1 MDRTLLTLLNLLPKN
16 LLSRMVGF
24 LANRSISKP
33 FIPWFAKRYNIN
45 LEEAEKEIG
54 EYPTLNQFFTRHLK
68 DGARPIHQQEN
79 SQNVVSPVDGKIA
92 QMGDIINGTLIQAK
106 GLDYQLNHL
115 IGSNTEADAFQ
126 DGYYMTIYLAPTDYH
141 RMHHYATGLIK
152 KMRVIPGKLFPVNVF
167 AVNNVRNLFPI
178 NERITT
184 YIENQLGQQSA
195 IVKVGAT
202 IVGKIKLAY
211 HKAES
216 NKGLAMAKT
225 FETPIAVT
233 KGDELGYFAMGSTV
247 IMLFEKDSFEVKEG
261 LKPGDAVVM
270 GESLGNFNDPNSMK
284 SKIKVNKP

>member
-16 LLSRMVGF
+16 LLSRFMGF
-24 LANRSISKP
+24 LANLSISKA
-33 FIPWFAKRYNIN
+33 FIPWFAKRYKIDLN
-45 LEEAEKEIG
+45 EAEKDISD
-54 EYPTLNQFFTRHLK
+54 YPTLNQFFTRHLK
-68 DGARPIHQQEN
+68 AGVRPIHKLDDP
-79 SQNVVSPVDGKIA
+79 SNVVSPVDGKIA
-92 QMGDIINGTLIQAK
+92 QMGNIVNGAMIQAK

-115 IGSNTEADAFQ
+115 IGSTLEAEAYQ

-141 RMHHYATGLIK
+141 RMHHYATGIIQ
-152 KMRVIPGKLFPVNVF
+152 KMRVIPGQLFPVNAL

-184 YIENQLGQQSA
+184 YIENTFGQKSA

-202 IVGKIKLAY
+202 VVGKIKLAY

-225 FETPIAVT
+225 FETPIDVK

-247 IMLFEKDSFEVKEG
+247 VMLFEKASFQVNEK
-261 LKPGDAVVM
+261 LKAGDAVRV
-270 GESLGNFNDPNSMK
+270 GEDLGTFIDPHIK
-284 SKIKVNKP
+284 SSKPST

>member
-16 LLSRMVGF
+16 LLSRFVGF
-24 LANRSISKP
+24 LANLAISKP
-33 FIPWFAKRYNIN
+33 FIPWFAKRYKIN
-45 LEEAEKEIG
+45 LNDAEKDIAD
-54 EYPTLNQFFTRHLK
+54 YPTLNQFFTRHLK
-68 DGARPIHQQEN
+68 AGVRPIHKLDDP
-79 SQNVVSPVDGKIA
+79 SNVVSPVDGKIA
-92 QMGDIINGTLIQAK
+92 QMGDIVKGSMIQAK

-115 IGSNTEADAFQ
+115 IGSTLEAEAYQ

-141 RMHHYATGLIK
+141 RMHHYATGIIQ
-152 KMRVIPGKLFPVNVF
+152 KMRVIPGRLFPVNAF

-184 YIENQLGQQSA
+184 YIENKFGQKSA

-225 FETPIAVT
+225 FETPIEVQ

-247 IMLFEKDSFEVKEG
+247 VMLFEKGSFEVNEK
-261 LKPGDAVVM
+261 LKPGDAVRM
-270 GESLGNFNDPNSMK
+270 GEDLGSFINPNIK
-284 SKIKVNKP
+284 SNKPAN

>member
-16 LLSRMVGF
+16 LLSRFIGF
-24 LANRSISKP
+24 LANLSISKA
-33 FIPWFAKRYNIN
+33 FVPWFAKRYKIN
-45 LEEAEKEIG
+45 LDEAEKDISD
-54 EYPTLNQFFTRHLK
+54 YPTLNQFFTRHLK
-68 DGARPIHQQEN
+68 AGVRPIHKLDDP
-79 SQNVVSPVDGKIA
+79 SNVVSPVDGKIA
-92 QMGDIINGTLIQAK
+92 QMGDIVNGSMIQAK

-115 IGSNTEADAFQ
+115 IGSTLEAEAYQ

-141 RMHHYATGLIK
+141 RMHHYATGLIQ
-152 KMRVIPGKLFPVNVF
+152 KMRVIPGRLFPVNVF

-184 YIENQLGQQSA
+184 YIENKFGQKSA

-202 IVGKIKLAY
+202 VVGKIKLAY

-225 FETPIAVT
+225 FESPIEVT

-247 IMLFEKDSFEVKEG
+247 VMLFEKGSFKVNEK
-261 LKPGDAVVM
+261 LQAGDAVRM
-270 GESLGNFNDPNSMK
+270 GEDLGTFLDPNIK
-284 SKIKVNKP
+284 SNKPSN